1 MPKGESPLLNGA
13 VCKVLVNIARC
24 VEYPNIASYS
34 NGLAVVNLKQKLQ
47 YKGYVYYFETVLP
60 DFIFRPSQFS
70 KIINHLYHGIDLI
83 ISNIIANLVFK

>member
-1 MPKGESPLLNGA
+1 MWNTLT
-13 VCKVLVNIARC
+13 C
-24 VEYPNIASYS
+24 ASYS
-34 NGLAVVNLKQKLQ
+34 NGLAVVNLKQKLL